1 MSGQFIPAGS
11 HGCRDSLADRVILPG
26 QASPGPVRGSI
37 GPGDYPWSLAVQN
50 KKGAPKKMK
59 ALVKK
64 HAKEG
69 LWLEDVPVPEVGN
82 NDVLIKIQ
90 KTAICGTD
98 VHIYNWDEWAQKT
111 IPVPMTVG
119 HEFAGVIVDKGSN
132 VAELDIGDVVSGEG
146 HIVCERCRNC
156 LAGRRHLCPNTIGIG
171 VNRTGAFAEYL
182 SIPAKNVFRPNI
194 EIPTEVLACFDPYG
208 NAVHTA
214 LSFNMVGEDVLI
226 TGAGPIGIMAAMVA
240 AHCGAR
246 NIVITDVNDY
256 RLNLAKTIEAKAIP
270 INVGNGE
277 ITEDFM
283 RSLGI
288 LEGFDVGLEMSGSP
302 DAFRDMLGK
311 MINGGSI
318 ALLGILP
325 DGIGIDWTKVV
336 FKGLF
341 IKGIYGREI
350 FETWYKGVMMVQ
362 SGLPLEKIITHRY
375 DYSEFQQGFD
385 VMRSGQCGK
394 VILSWEES

>member
-1 MSGQFIPAGS
+1 
-11 HGCRDSLADRVILPG
+11 
-26 QASPGPVRGSI
+26 
-37 GPGDYPWSLAVQN
+37 
-50 KKGAPKKMK
+50 MK
-59 ALVKK
+59 ALVKRE
-64 HAKEG
+64 AQQG
-69 LWLEDVPVPEVGN
+69 LWMEDVPLPEVGN
-82 NDVLIKIQ
+82 NDVLVKIQ

-98 VHIYNWDEWAQKT
+98 IHIYNWDEWAQKT
-111 IPVPMTVG
+111 IPVPMTIG
-119 HEFAGVIVDKGSN
+119 HEFAGVVVEMGAN
-132 VAELDIGDVVSGEG
+132 VEDIKIGDVVSGEG

-171 VNRTGAFAEYL
+171 VNRTGCFAEYL

-194 EIPTEVLACFDPYG
+194 KIPTEVLACFDPYG

-240 AHCGAR
+240 THCGAR
-246 NIVITDVNDY
+246 NVVITDLNPY
-256 RLNLAKTIEAKAIP
+256 RLDLVKKVAPRVIPLNVKEHTISRE
-270 INVGNGE
+270 
-277 ITEDFM
+277 FM

-302 DAFRDMLGK
+302 HAFKDMLSK

-318 ALLGILP
+318 AMLAIMPNGT
-325 DGIGIDWTKVV
+325 GIDWDQVV
-336 FKGLF
+336 FKGLN

-362 SGLPLEKIITHRY
+362 SGLPLEKIITHRFHY
-375 DYSEFQQGFD
+375 TDFQKGFD
-385 VMRSGQCGK
+385 VMRSGQSGK
-394 VILSWEES
+394 VVLEWCD

>member
-1 MSGQFIPAGS
+1 MQ
-11 HGCRDSLADRVILPG
+11 
-26 QASPGPVRGSI
+26 
-37 GPGDYPWSLAVQN
+37 
-50 KKGAPKKMK
+50 

-64 HAKEG
+64 HPSQG
-69 LWLEDVPVPEVGN
+69 LWLEEVPVPEVGN

-98 VHIYNWDEWAQKT
+98 IHIYNWDDWAQKT
-111 IPVPMTVG
+111 IPVPMTIG
-119 HEFAGVIVDKGSN
+119 HEFAGTIVDMGAN
-132 VAELDIGDVVSGEG
+132 VSGLTIGDVVSGEG

-156 LAGRRHLCPNTIGIG
+156 LAGRRHLCPNTIGVG
-171 VNRTGAFAEYL
+171 VNRNGCFAEYL

-194 EIPTEVLACFDPYG
+194 DIPPEVLACFDPYG

-240 AHCGAR
+240 SHCGAR
-246 NIVITDVNDY
+246 NIVITDINDY
-256 RLNLAKTIEAKAIP
+256 RLDLARRIVPKAIA
-270 INVGNGE
+270 INVKNE
-277 ITEDFM
+277 SISEAFM

-302 DAFRDMLGK
+302 AAFRDMLER

-318 ALLGILP
+318 AMLGIMP
-325 DGIGIDWTKVV
+325 DGTAIDWTKVV

-375 DYSEFQQGFD
+375 HFSDFQQGFD
-385 VMRSGQCGK
+385 VMRSGHSGK
-394 VILSWEES
+394 VILSWEDR

>member
-1 MSGQFIPAGS
+1 M
-11 HGCRDSLADRVILPG
+11 
-26 QASPGPVRGSI
+26 
-37 GPGDYPWSLAVQN
+37 
-50 KKGAPKKMK
+50 KTMK

-64 HAKEG
+64 EAKEG
-69 LWLEDVPVPEVGN
+69 LWLDEVPIPEIDN
-82 NDVLIKIQ
+82 NDVLVKIQ

-111 IPVPMTVG
+111 IPVPMTIG
-119 HEFAGVIVDKGSN
+119 HEFAGIIAEMGAN
-132 VAELDIGDVVSGEG
+132 VTGLNIGDVVSGEG

-171 VNRTGAFAEYL
+171 VNRTGCFAEYL

-194 EIPTEVLACFDPYG
+194 EIPTDVLACFDPYG

-246 NIVITDVNDY
+246 NIVITDVNNY
-256 RLNLAKTIEAKAIP
+256 RLDLVKSIVPRASPLNVMDGP
-270 INVGNGE
+270 ISE
-277 ITEDFM
+277 EFM

-288 LEGFDVGLEMSGSP
+288 LEGFDVCLEMSGSP
-302 DAFRDMLGK
+302 AAFEEVLGK

-318 ALLGILP
+318 AMLGIMP
-325 DGIGIDWTKVV
+325 DGTAIDWTKVV
-336 FKGLF
+336 FKGLT

-350 FETWYKGVMMVQ
+350 FETWYKSVMMVQ
-362 SGLPLEKIITHRY
+362 TGLPLEKIITHHFHY
-375 DYSEFQQGFD
+375 TDFQKGFD
-385 VMRSGQCGK
+385 VMRSGQSGK
-394 VILSWEES
+394 VILKWGES